1 MSGFSKGAKLAC
13 VMLGVALLSACG
25 NKVSLENYNRI
36 KVGQSYDEVR
46 QMVGDPAHC
55 DETLRIRSCQ
65 WGDSNRSIRVNFA
78 VDKVVLMSAENLK

>member
-1 MSGFSKGAKLAC
+1 
-13 VMLGVALLSACG
+13 MLGVALLSACG

-55 DETLRIRSCQ
+55 DETLGIRSCQ

>member
-1 MSGFSKGAKLAC
+1 MAGFSKSAKVAC
-13 VMLGVALLSACG
+13 ALLGVALLSACG

-46 QMVGDPAHC
+46 QIVGDPAHC
-55 DETLRIRSCQ
+55 DETLGIRSCQ
-65 WGDSNRSIRVNFA
+65 WGDSSRGIRVNFA

>member
-1 MSGFSKGAKLAC
+1 MSGSFNCATALCMVLGAT
-13 VMLGVALLSACG
+13 LLSACG

-46 QMVGDPAHC
+46 QIVGDPAHC
-55 DETLRIRSCQ
+55 DETLGVRTCQ
-65 WGDSNRSIRVNFA
+65 WGDSGRGIRVNFA